1 MSKRE
6 LQSLTKDSHCKKV
19 ATDNGQ
25 TVAEAIKDYNIHN
38 INAQAD
44 ILKRAME
51 YNASREGIERQQV
64 QQLNTRFD
72 YPLQLH
78 KGPEIIDRV
87 AWAGSE
93 SSESSNVLLA
103 HPPEKEIPDLRIT
116 KKWKKVEAIHDNNR
130 DEIGIGLIVI
140 EECKEGDFILEYVG
154 EAVENKQVCAL
165 NDTSYVMHIEGD
177 FFVDA
182 TRRGGIARYI
192 IHSLKPNCKI
202 KKVKEMGC
210 TRLAIFAG
218 KDMPVGTEMTID
230 YGMTSMKSDFSLQQ
244 PFRWYHRRHLKP
256 LFKKGENVYS
266 AFWQNAKRNDN
277 PQWFPGTI
285 KSFREVD
292 TDSPYGPTRYYDV
305 KFDDGDEMDGV
316 EDYYVF
322 PHSDYELVMKN
333 NFKNKWIGV
342 KNVRDPNIDGE
353 VGKWPRIVGWYVATL
368 DGKESEYARLSGKC
382 LWYDMW
388 ECHNMLRCF
397 EHTSHHVFFITL
409 LCSDAM
415 DAYDNHIV
423 QMMGKNTKRSELNR
437 PMKFAWP
444 LEKCDKRQGRRQ
456 LKNIPREPVQPN
468 INYSPT
474 IIQRFLKEVMS
485 TSQTTFFSKNSG
497 TDEERLPN
505 CVRFGPDHVVQ
516 YVHSFRYTFFSDG
529 KRKKNNS
536 ISCTFDDFC
545 DEQREDIVTFFKRPK
560 ATKIYLHIPIEIE
573 DQMIGVTAVL
583 YRRILIVF
591 NPCHTRHNEDV
602 MKKVETIRN
611 KLPEHLPSTSIRNKQ
626 SEPRFCTPHGGGPE
640 WEVVHFTQW
649 SRKDS
654 DVHDCAILVAFW
666 FECIAR
672 KAFATKKDALSKIR
686 DLDDKSWE
694 YLSERRKWIAF
705 SLCVKRIAS
714 STT

>member
-19 ATDNGQ
+19 ATDNRQ
-25 TVAEAIKDYNIHN
+25 TVAEAIKDDNIHN

-51 YNASREGIERQQV
+51 YNATREGIERQQV

-277 PQWFPGTI
+277 PQWFP
-285 KSFREVD
+285 
-292 TDSPYGPTRYYDV
+292 
-305 KFDDGDEMDGV
+305 
-316 EDYYVF
+316 
-322 PHSDYELVMKN
+322 
-333 NFKNKWIGV
+333 W
-342 KNVRDPNIDGE
+342 
-353 VGKWPRIVGWYVATL
+353 
-368 DGKESEYARLSGKC
+368 
-382 LWYDMW
+382 
-388 ECHNMLRCF
+388 HN
-397 EHTSHHVFFITL
+397 
-409 LCSDAM
+409 
-415 DAYDNHIV
+415 
-423 QMMGKNTKRSELNR
+423 Q
-437 PMKFAWP
+437 
-444 LEKCDKRQGRRQ
+444 
-456 LKNIPREPVQPN
+456 
-468 INYSPT
+468 
-474 IIQRFLKEVMS
+474 
-485 TSQTTFFSKNSG
+485 
-497 TDEERLPN
+497 
-505 CVRFGPDHVVQ
+505 
-516 YVHSFRYTFFSDG
+516 
-529 KRKKNNS
+529 
-536 ISCTFDDFC
+536 
-545 DEQREDIVTFFKRPK
+545 
-560 ATKIYLHIPIEIE
+560 
-573 DQMIGVTAVL
+573 
-583 YRRILIVF
+583 IL
-591 NPCHTRHNEDV
+591 
-602 MKKVETIRN
+602 
-611 KLPEHLPSTSIRNKQ
+611 
-626 SEPRFCTPHGGGPE
+626 
-640 WEVVHFTQW
+640 
-649 SRKDS
+649 
-654 DVHDCAILVAFW
+654 
-666 FECIAR
+666 
-672 KAFATKKDALSKIR
+672 
-686 DLDDKSWE
+686 
-694 YLSERRKWIAF
+694 
-705 SLCVKRIAS
+705 
-714 STT
+714 